1 MKPVSLVLS
10 ASCVVLAVAC
20 GGAETKPA
28 VAPTATAAPDAT
40 AAKPPPPPP
49 QANVDNDPTR
59 GQLNIDEAIR
69 KACGITD
76 AEAYFAYDS
85 ANVRPE
91 YRKVLKKLA
100 VCFTTGP
107 LAGRVMRLVGH
118 ADARGEDSY
127 NLALGGQRAD
137 NVKKIIV
144 AEGMTESKTDT
155 SSRGEMDSDQTTK
168 DEAVWAK
175 DRRVDV
181 LLGQ

>member
-1 MKPVSLVLS
+1 MKSVTRALSTFAVLLV
-10 ASCVVLAVAC
+10 VAC
-20 GGAETKPA
+20 GGAEKKPVTA
-28 VAPTATAAPDAT
+28 PVAPAAPS
-40 AAKPPPPPP
+40 AAPTSKAAAAP
-49 QANVDNDPTR
+49 ANVDNDASK

-85 ANVRPE
+85 ANVKPE

-100 VCFTTGP
+100 DCFTTGP
-107 LAGRVMRLVGH
+107 LKGKVMRLVGH
-118 ADARGEDSY
+118 ADPRGEDSY

-144 AEGMTESKTDT
+144 AEGMTASMTET
-155 SSRGEMDSDQTTK
+155 SSRGEMDASGT
-168 DEAVWAK
+168 DEASWSK

-181 LLGQ
+181 LLGN